1 MSEGP
6 PVLVV
11 DDELPIRRFLR
22 ISLETN
28 DYRVYEAENG
38 DGGAGQGGAGAPGGD
53 DSRHEPARHGRRR
66 GPAPPARVDDH
77 TGHHPLGA

>member
-28 DYRVYEAENG
+28 GYRVYEAETG
-38 DGGAGQGGAGAPGGD
+38 SRGSGRGCAGAP
-53 DSRHEPARHGRRR
+53 
-66 GPAPPARVDDH
+66 
-77 TGHHPLGA
+77 